1 MMRQYLSIKAQHPD
15 DLLFYRMGD
24 FYELFYDD
32 AEKAAAL
39 LDITLTSRGQSA
51 GTPVPMAGVPA
62 HSANEYLA
70 RLVKAQQTVAICEQ
84 LGSATGNKGLVQ
96 RKVVRVITP
105 GTLTDEGLL
114 YSESEN
120 VLAALWCDSPRW
132 AIATLELSSG
142 RFSAQEFD
150 HADAALDDLARL
162 QPAELII
169 GDSVAAQALG
179 LTDTTTHRSVP
190 DWHFNHEQAVARL
203 CSLFGTRD
211 LAAFGCEGFPLATAT
226 AGALIGYV
234 HNLNNEA
241 MPHVR
246 DLVMRQPG
254 DYLLV
259 DPATRRHLEIEQVI
273 AGSGGVSLV
282 HLFDQCSTAM
292 GSRQLGRW
300 LRDPVRSQNELK
312 QRHDAIDDLSHDTI
326 GETLR
331 ADLRQIGDIERII
344 ARVALG
350 SARPRD
356 LLRLRQGLTVLP
368 SIEHALQSRISKRLS
383 ELAVDCQH
391 QPDLQQLLE
400 RAIQDEPSTQLREG
414 NVIRV
419 GYSLELDELRHLNE
433 DSGAFLLQL
442 ESDERE
448 RTGIRN
454 LRVSFNRVHGYFIEL
469 PRSRSDEAPDN
480 YQRRQTL
487 KNSERF
493 ITDELKR
500 FEERALSA
508 RERSLALERSLY
520 DALLAKLAD
529 HVTPLQRLAQA
540 LAQLDTLVNLSV
552 TAQRLRLTRPQFTDE
567 AILEIK
573 AGRHPVVEDSLALAF
588 VPNDLDLDIDRR
600 MLMITGP
607 NMGGKSTYLRQC
619 ALITWLAH
627 TGAFVP
633 AERVRIGPIDRI
645 FTRIGASDDLASGR
659 STFMVEMTE
668 MAYILRHAGPS
679 SLVLV
684 DEIGRGTS
692 TYDGLALAYA
702 CALDLATRVRAYTLF
717 STHYFELTQLPELA
731 PSATNVHLEA
741 VEHAGD
747 VTFLYQVQPGPA
759 DRSYG
764 LQVARLAG
772 MPEPVLDDARTRL
785 AELEQLSV
793 RPLSPSAE
801 PDEQIHLFEKMT
813 THLPTQF
820 LNKIRQLEPD
830 ATSPRDALALL
841 YELKALIDS
850 PQDAPRLPGQLT
862 RAERID

>member
-1 MMRQYLSIKAQHPD
+1 
-15 DLLFYRMGD
+15 
-24 FYELFYDD
+24 
-32 AEKAAAL
+32 
-39 LDITLTSRGQSA
+39 
-51 GTPVPMAGVPA
+51 
-62 HSANEYLA
+62 
-70 RLVKAQQTVAICEQ
+70 
-84 LGSATGNKGLVQ
+84 
-96 RKVVRVITP
+96 
-105 GTLTDEGLL
+105 
-114 YSESEN
+114 
-120 VLAALWCDSPRW
+120 
-132 AIATLELSSG
+132 
-142 RFSAQEFD
+142 
-150 HADAALDDLARL
+150 
-162 QPAELII
+162 
-169 GDSVAAQALG
+169 
-179 LTDTTTHRSVP
+179 
-190 DWHFNHEQAVARL
+190 
-203 CSLFGTRD
+203 
-211 LAAFGCEGFPLATAT
+211 
-226 AGALIGYV
+226 
-234 HNLNNEA
+234 
-241 MPHVR
+241 
-246 DLVMRQPG
+246 
-254 DYLLV
+254 
-259 DPATRRHLEIEQVI
+259 
-273 AGSGGVSLV
+273 
-282 HLFDQCSTAM
+282 
-292 GSRQLGRW
+292 
-300 LRDPVRSQNELK
+300 
-312 QRHDAIDDLSHDTI
+312 
-326 GETLR
+326 
-331 ADLRQIGDIERII
+331 
-344 ARVALG
+344 
-350 SARPRD
+350 
-356 LLRLRQGLTVLP
+356 
-368 SIEHALQSRISKRLS
+368 LS
-383 ELAVDCQH
+383 ELATDCQR

-414 NVIRV
+414 NVIRD
-419 GYSLELDELRHLNE
+419 GYSLELDELRDLNE

-442 ESDERE
+442 ESNEQE

-520 DALLAKLAD
+520 DALLTMLTD
-529 HVTPLQRLAQA
+529 YVTPLQRLAQA
-540 LAQLDTLVNLSV
+540 LAQLDTLVNLSI
-552 TAQRLRLTRPQFTDE
+552 TAQRLGLTRPQFTDE
-567 AILEIK
+567 AVLEIK
-573 AGRHPVVEDSLALAF
+573 AGRHPVVEDSLATAF
-588 VPNDLDLDIDRR
+588 VPNDLDLDQDRR

-741 VEHAGD
+741 VEHAGE

-772 MPEPVLDDARTRL
+772 MPEPVLHDARTRL
-785 AELEQLSV
+785 AQLEQHNV
-793 RPLSPSAE
+793 RPLSRSVE
-801 PDEQIHLFEKMT
+801 PDEQVHLFEQMA
-813 THLPTQF
+813 THLPAQF

-841 YELKALIDS
+841 YELRALIDGPKDES
-850 PQDAPRLPGQLT
+850 ALT
-862 RAERID
+862 STTDTHRAY

>member
-1 MMRQYLSIKAQHPD
+1 MMRQYLSIKAEHPD

-51 GTPVPMAGVPA
+51 GAPVPMAGVPA
-62 HSANEYLA
+62 HSATEYLA

-84 LGSATGNKGLVQ
+84 LGPATGNKGLVE

-114 YSESEN
+114 YSKSEN

-132 AIATLELSSG
+132 AMATLELSSG
-142 RFSAQEFD
+142 RFCAQEFD
-150 HADAALDDLARL
+150 HATAAFDDLARL

-169 GDSVAAQALG
+169 GDGVAAPALCRS
-179 LTDTTTHRSVP
+179 DTTTHRSIP
-190 DWHFNHEQAVARL
+190 DWHFDHEQAVTRL
-203 CSLFGTRD
+203 CTLFGTRD

-234 HNLNNEA
+234 QNLNNGA

-246 DLVMRQPG
+246 DLVIRQPS

-259 DPATRRHLEIEQVI
+259 DSATRRHLEIEQVI
-273 AGSGGVSLV
+273 EGSGGVSLV
-282 HLFDQCSTAM
+282 HLFDHCATAM

-300 LRDPVRSQNELK
+300 LRDPVRNQNELK

-344 ARVALG
+344 ARVALR

-356 LLRLRQGLTVLP
+356 LLRLRQGLTLLP
-368 SIEHALQSRISKRLS
+368 GIEHALQGRISKRLS
-383 ELAVDCQH
+383 ELAADCQQ

-414 NVIRV
+414 NVIRD

-442 ESDERE
+442 ESDEQE

-469 PRSRSDEAPDN
+469 PRSRSDEAPNN

-487 KNSERF
+487 KHSERF

-520 DALLAKLAD
+520 DALLTMLTD

-540 LAQLDTLVNLSV
+540 LAQLDTLVNLSIS
-552 TAQRLRLTRPQFTDE
+552 AQRLRLTRPRFTDE
-567 AILEIK
+567 AVLEIK
-573 AGRHPVVEDSLALAF
+573 AGRHPVVENSLAMAF
-588 VPNDLDLDIDRR
+588 VPNDLDLDQDRR

-607 NMGGKSTYLRQC
+607 NMGGKSTYMRQT
-619 ALITWLAH
+619 ALICLLAQA
-627 TGAFVP
+627 GSWVP
-633 AERVRIGPIDRI
+633 AASARLPLVDRI
-645 FTRIGASDDLASGR
+645 FTRVGAHDDLVHGH
-659 STFMVEMTE
+659 STFMVEMLE
-668 MAYILRHAGPS
+668 LANILQNATPR
-679 SLVLV
+679 SLVLL

-692 TYDGLALAYA
+692 TYDGLAIAWAVAEQLHAGKGVKTMFATHYHQ
-702 CALDLATRVRAYTLF
+702 LTDLARLLDRAFNSHMQAREEGNELLLLYRVA
-717 STHYFELTQLPELA
+717 E
-731 PSATNVHLEA
+731 
-741 VEHAGD
+741 
-747 VTFLYQVQPGPA
+747 GPA
-759 DRSYG
+759 DASFG
-764 LQVARLAG
+764 VHVAQMAG
-772 MPEPVLDDARTRL
+772 VPDAVTARAREVLGK
-785 AELEQLSV
+785 LEQ
-793 RPLSPSAE
+793 
-801 PDEQIHLFEKMT
+801 
-813 THLPTQF
+813 
-820 LNKIRQLEPD
+820 D
-830 ATSPRDALALL
+830 ATVEVSTAGGPVQAVFDLAQAAAAEQKADPLRDEIRKLDLMNMTPLQALEKLHDLQQELL
-841 YELKALIDS
+841 
-850 PQDAPRLPGQLT
+850 
-862 RAERID
+862 

>member
-1 MMRQYLSIKAQHPD
+1 MMRQYLSIKAQHPN

-62 HSANEYLA
+62 HSATEYLA

-84 LGSATGNKGLVQ
+84 LGPATGNKGLVE

-114 YSESEN
+114 YSKNEN

-142 RFSAQEFD
+142 RFCAQEFD
-150 HADAALDDLARL
+150 HANAALDDLARL
-162 QPAELII
+162 QPAELIT
-169 GDSVAAQALG
+169 GEGVAAQTLCLA
-179 LTDTTTHRSVP
+179 DTTTHRSIP
-190 DWHFNHEQAVARL
+190 EWHFDHEQAVTRL
-203 CSLFGTRD
+203 CTLFGTQD
-211 LAAFGCEGFPLATAT
+211 LASFGCEEFPLATAT
-226 AGALIGYV
+226 AGALIGHV
-234 HNLNNEA
+234 QNLNNGA

-246 DLVMRQPG
+246 DLVMRQPS

-259 DPATRRHLEIEQVI
+259 DPATRRHLEIDQVI

-282 HLFDQCSTAM
+282 HLFDHCATAM

-300 LRDPVRSQNELK
+300 LRDPVRNQDELK
-312 QRHDAIDDLSHDTI
+312 QRHDAIDDLSHDAI

-344 ARVALG
+344 ARIALG
-350 SARPRD
+350 SVRPRD
-356 LLRLRQGLTVLP
+356 LLRLRQGLTLLP
-368 SIEHALQSRISKRLS
+368 GIEHALGDRISKRLS
-383 ELAVDCQH
+383 ELATDCQR

-414 NVIRV
+414 NVIRD
-419 GYSLELDELRHLNE
+419 GYSLELDELRDLNE

-442 ESDERE
+442 ESNEQE

-520 DALLAKLAD
+520 DALLTMLAD
-529 HVTPLQRLAQA
+529 YVTPLQRLAQA
-540 LAQLDTLVNLSV
+540 LAQLDTLVNLSI

-567 AILEIK
+567 AVLEIK
-573 AGRHPVVEDSLALAF
+573 AGRHPVVEDSLATAF
-588 VPNDLDLDIDRR
+588 VPNDLDLDQDHR

-633 AERVRIGPIDRI
+633 AEQVRIGPIDRI

-741 VEHAGD
+741 VEHAGE

-772 MPEPVLDDARTRL
+772 MPEPVLHDARTRL
-785 AELEQLSV
+785 AQLEQHNAH
-793 RPLSPSAE
+793 PLSHSVEAN
-801 PDEQIHLFEKMT
+801 EQVHLFEQMT
-813 THLPTQF
+813 THLPAQF

-841 YELKALIDS
+841 YELRALIDD
-850 PQDAPRLPGQLT
+850 PKNEPARTNPADT
-862 RAERID
+862 HRAY

>member
-1 MMRQYLSIKAQHPD
+1 MR
-15 DLLFYRMGD
+15 
-24 FYELFYDD
+24 
-32 AEKAAAL
+32 
-39 LDITLTSRGQSA
+39 
-51 GTPVPMAGVPA
+51 
-62 HSANEYLA
+62 N
-70 RLVKAQQTVAICEQ
+70 
-84 LGSATGNKGLVQ
+84 
-96 RKVVRVITP
+96 
-105 GTLTDEGLL
+105 
-114 YSESEN
+114 
-120 VLAALWCDSPRW
+120 
-132 AIATLELSSG
+132 
-142 RFSAQEFD
+142 
-150 HADAALDDLARL
+150 
-162 QPAELII
+162 
-169 GDSVAAQALG
+169 
-179 LTDTTTHRSVP
+179 
-190 DWHFNHEQAVARL
+190 
-203 CSLFGTRD
+203 
-211 LAAFGCEGFPLATAT
+211 
-226 AGALIGYV
+226 
-234 HNLNNEA
+234 
-241 MPHVR
+241 
-246 DLVMRQPG
+246 
-254 DYLLV
+254 
-259 DPATRRHLEIEQVI
+259 
-273 AGSGGVSLV
+273 
-282 HLFDQCSTAM
+282 
-292 GSRQLGRW
+292 
-300 LRDPVRSQNELK
+300 QNELK

-344 ARVALG
+344 ARVALR

-356 LLRLRQGLTVLP
+356 LLRLRQGLTLLP
-368 SIEHALQSRISKRLS
+368 GIEHALQDRISKRLS
-383 ELAVDCQH
+383 ELAADCQQ

-414 NVIRV
+414 NVIRD

-442 ESDERE
+442 ESDEQE

-469 PRSRSDEAPDN
+469 PRSRSDEAPNN

-487 KNSERF
+487 KHSERF

-500 FEERALSA
+500 FEERTLSA

-520 DALLAKLAD
+520 DALLTMLTD

-540 LAQLDTLVNLSV
+540 LAQLDTLVNLSIS
-552 TAQRLRLTRPQFTDE
+552 AQRLRLTRPRFTDQ
-567 AILEIK
+567 AVLEIK
-573 AGRHPVVEDSLALAF
+573 AGRHPVVEDSLAMAF
-588 VPNDLDLDIDRR
+588 VPNDLDLDQDRR

-633 AERVRIGPIDRI
+633 AEQARIGPIDRI

-717 STHYFELTQLPELA
+717 STHYFELTQLPELT

-741 VEHAGD
+741 VEHAGE
-747 VTFLYQVQPGPA
+747 VAFLYQVQPGPA

-772 MPEPVLDDARTRL
+772 MPEPVLHDARTRL
-785 AELEQLSV
+785 AQLEQDSV
-793 RPLSPSAE
+793 RPLFRSDE
-801 PDEQIHLFEKMT
+801 PNKQVHLFEQMAT
-813 THLPTQF
+813 NLPAQF
-820 LNKIRQLEPD
+820 LDKIRQLEPD

-841 YELKALIDS
+841 YELRALIDG
-850 PQDAPRLPGQLT
+850 PKDAPVLT
-862 RAERID
+862 STTDTHRAN

>member
-1 MMRQYLSIKAQHPD
+1 
-15 DLLFYRMGD
+15 
-24 FYELFYDD
+24 
-32 AEKAAAL
+32 
-39 LDITLTSRGQSA
+39 
-51 GTPVPMAGVPA
+51 
-62 HSANEYLA
+62 
-70 RLVKAQQTVAICEQ
+70 
-84 LGSATGNKGLVQ
+84 
-96 RKVVRVITP
+96 
-105 GTLTDEGLL
+105 
-114 YSESEN
+114 
-120 VLAALWCDSPRW
+120 
-132 AIATLELSSG
+132 
-142 RFSAQEFD
+142 
-150 HADAALDDLARL
+150 
-162 QPAELII
+162 
-169 GDSVAAQALG
+169 
-179 LTDTTTHRSVP
+179 
-190 DWHFNHEQAVARL
+190 
-203 CSLFGTRD
+203 
-211 LAAFGCEGFPLATAT
+211 
-226 AGALIGYV
+226 
-234 HNLNNEA
+234 
-241 MPHVR
+241 
-246 DLVMRQPG
+246 
-254 DYLLV
+254 
-259 DPATRRHLEIEQVI
+259 
-273 AGSGGVSLV
+273 
-282 HLFDQCSTAM
+282 M

-300 LRDPVRSQNELK
+300 LRDPVRNQNELK

-356 LLRLRQGLTVLP
+356 LLRLRQGLTLLP
-368 SIEHALQSRISKRLS
+368 GIEHALQDRISKRLN
-383 ELAVDCQH
+383 ELAADCQR

-414 NVIRV
+414 NVIRD

-442 ESDERE
+442 ESDEQE

-469 PRSRSDEAPDN
+469 PRSRSDEAPNN

-520 DALLAKLAD
+520 DALLTMLTD

-540 LAQLDTLVNLSV
+540 LAQLDTLVNLSIS
-552 TAQRLRLTRPQFTDE
+552 AQRLRLTRPRFTDE
-567 AILEIK
+567 AVLEIK
-573 AGRHPVVEDSLALAF
+573 AGRHPVVEHSLAMAF
-588 VPNDLDLDIDRR
+588 VPNDLDLDQDRR

-633 AERVRIGPIDRI
+633 AEQARIGPIDRI

-741 VEHAGD
+741 VEHAGE
-747 VTFLYQVQPGPA
+747 VAFLYQVQPGPA

-772 MPEPVLDDARTRL
+772 MPEPVLHDARTRL
-785 AELEQLSV
+785 AQLEQDSV
-793 RPLSPSAE
+793 RPLFRSDE
-801 PDEQIHLFEKMT
+801 PNEQVHLFEQMA
-813 THLPTQF
+813 THLPAQF
-820 LNKIRQLEPD
+820 LDKIRQLEPD

-841 YELKALIDS
+841 YELRALIDG
-850 PQDAPRLPGQLT
+850 PKDAPVLT
-862 RAERID
+862 RATDTDRAN

>member
-1 MMRQYLSIKAQHPD
+1 MMRQYLSIKAQHPN

-51 GTPVPMAGVPA
+51 GTPVPTPRRI
-62 HSANEYLA
+62 A

-84 LGSATGNKGLVQ
+84 LGPATGNKGLVE

-114 YSESEN
+114 YSKNEN

-142 RFSAQEFD
+142 RFCAQEFD
-150 HADAALDDLARL
+150 HVNAALDDLARL
-162 QPAELII
+162 QPAELITGEGI
-169 GDSVAAQALG
+169 AAQTLCLA
-179 LTDTTTHRSVP
+179 DTTTHRSI
-190 DWHFNHEQAVARL
+190 DHEQAVTRL
-203 CSLFGTRD
+203 CTLFGTQD
-211 LAAFGCEGFPLATAT
+211 LASFGCEEFPLATAT
-226 AGALIGYV
+226 AGALIGHV
-234 HNLNNEA
+234 QNLNNGA

-246 DLVMRQPG
+246 DLVMRQPS

-259 DPATRRHLEIEQVI
+259 DPATRRHLEIDQVI

-282 HLFDQCSTAM
+282 HLFDHCATAM

-300 LRDPVRSQNELK
+300 LRDPVRNQDELK
-312 QRHDAIDDLSHDTI
+312 QRHDAIDDLSHDAI

-344 ARVALG
+344 ARIALG
-350 SARPRD
+350 SVRPRD
-356 LLRLRQGLTVLP
+356 LLRLRQGLTLLP
-368 SIEHALQSRISKRLS
+368 GIEHALGDRISKRLS
-383 ELAVDCQH
+383 ELATDCQR

-414 NVIRV
+414 NVIRD
-419 GYSLELDELRHLNE
+419 GYSLELDELRDLNE

-442 ESDERE
+442 ESNEQE

-520 DALLAKLAD
+520 DALLTMLAD
-529 HVTPLQRLAQA
+529 YVTPLQRLAQA
-540 LAQLDTLVNLSV
+540 LAQLDTLVNLSI

-567 AILEIK
+567 AVLEIK
-573 AGRHPVVEDSLALAF
+573 AGRHPVVEDSLATAF
-588 VPNDLDLDIDRR
+588 VPNDLDLDQDHR

-633 AERVRIGPIDRI
+633 AEQVRIGPIDRI

-741 VEHAGD
+741 VEHAGE

-772 MPEPVLDDARTRL
+772 MPEPVLHDARTRL
-785 AELEQLSV
+785 AQLEQHNAH
-793 RPLSPSAE
+793 PLSHSVEAN
-801 PDEQIHLFEKMT
+801 EQVHLFEQMT
-813 THLPTQF
+813 THLPAQF

-841 YELKALIDS
+841 YELRALIDDPKNEPARTS
-850 PQDAPRLPGQLT
+850 PTDT
-862 RAERID
+862 HRAY